1 MLLHIINIDMDG
13 SGLLIQ
19 TDQHNILVDLGY
31 EDGTDMIV
39 NYLKRLDVSTLD
51 LLVITHPHRDHMA
64 GQGQGGLSKFLSNF
78 TVSKVWSNGVPLPT
92 WYDGITVSPY
102 GTDSVDDY
110 DAYLTQI
117 YPSGYT
123 VGGEYDYPGI
133 VGIGTPTVTY
143 EEPRMGDTYT
153 YGDLTLNILNPQN
166 PHIQS
171 NTNAS
176 SIVIQA
182 VFDGKKIMLCADSN
196 STSEADILSE
206 YSSAQLKSDIL
217 YLGHHG
223 MDDSTTEDWY
233 RAVDPDFVTVQRRD
247 HLLSDRIKNL
257 IASNGATLYDPYDGE
272 DYSAPDRSKFRTI
285 VFDVSSSGISVSSVS
300 GSWKPLAVYV
310 KHNNE
315 WHPLSLVYNDS
326 GDWVDCNR
334 VILKETAIDNP
345 PVDLTV
351 QHNLLSYGYLFDE
364 LGVVSESWSAN
375 IHGTVF
381 YLKPSTDY
389 TLSSNC
395 YSGTTGSLFL
405 VLPESVPSSSTN
417 GIISTATSRTVT
429 TGVDGILYIGVRI
442 SGTGIIPDEPDFT
455 GGTYWAQLEEGDTA
469 TPYVPY

>member
-1 MLLHIINIDMDG
+1 MLFHVIDVDMYG
-13 SGLLIQ
+13 SGLLLQ
-19 TDQHNILVDLGY
+19 TSQHNILIDLAY
-31 EDGTDMIV
+31 ETGTDKIV
-39 NYLKRLDVSTLD
+39 NYLKYLGVSTLD

-64 GQGQGGLSKFLSNF
+64 GQGQGGLSKFFTNF
-78 TVSKVWSNGVPLPT
+78 TVGKVWSNGVPLPT
-92 WYDGITVSPY
+92 WYDGVTVSP
-102 GTDSVDDY
+102 GGPDSIADY
-110 DAYLTQI
+110 DAYLDQI
-117 YPSGYT
+117 FPDGYT

-133 VGIGTPTVTY
+133 VGIGTSTVTY

-196 STSEADILSE
+196 STSEADILAE

-223 MDDSTTEDWY
+223 IDDSTSSNWFN
-233 RAVDPDFVTVQRRD
+233 AVDPEIVTVQRRD
-247 HLLSDRIKNL
+247 QALSTRIKNL
-257 IASNGATLYDPYDGE
+257 IYGNGCYFYDPYGME
-272 DYSAPDRSKFRTI
+272 VYANPDRTKFKTY

-300 GSWKPLAVYV
+300 GSWKPTTLFA
-310 KHNNE
+310 KDNGE
-315 WHPLSLVYNDS
+315 WRPVSLVYNDS
-326 GDWVDCNR
+326 GEWVNCAGVFHKDR
-334 VILKETAIDNP
+334 VESEE
-345 PVDLTV
+345 
-351 QHNLLSYGYLFDE
+351 QRSNLLNYEYLFDE

-375 IHGTVF
+375 IQGTVF

-405 VLPESVPSSSTN
+405 VLPGSVPSSSTN

-429 TGVDGILYIGVRI
+429 TGVDGILYVGVRI
-442 SGTGIIPDEPDFT
+442 ASGTFIPSKSDFT
-455 GGTYWAQLEEGDTA
+455 NGTYWAQLEEGDTA
-469 TPYVPY
+469 TDYVPY